1 MFPNFIKLTW
11 ENQKTSIS
19 MFLNFRD
26 PNGVQIT
33 WNFAGASFFMEQDL
47 GAKEMQHGSHEGQTS
62 MAHAARFL
70 GRVGLACS
78 PLVAL
83 IPSIFVLLDLS
94 WPKTNYIKGAPAG
107 REEERHW
114 NTKTRNRNQVDQ
126 RSGKTP
132 GGALPVW
139 SPSPPTTLPLSPWW
153 RGSSPP
159 LDYRF
164 VAVAICISLVLH
176 CIRAIWAA

>member
-11 ENQKTSIS
+11 ENQKTSFS

-62 MAHAARFL
+62 MAHAVRFL
-70 GRVGLACS
+70 GRMGPACS

-83 IPSIFVLLDLS
+83 MPSIFVLLDLS
-94 WPKTNYIKGAPAG
+94 WPKTDYIKGAPAG
-107 REEERHW
+107 REKERRW
-114 NTKTRNRNQVDQ
+114 NTKTQNRNQGDR
-126 RSGKTP
+126 RSGKTL
-132 GGALPVW
+132 GGAASVI
-139 SPSPPTTLPLSPWW
+139 SIPSNNST
-153 RGSSPP
+153 
-159 LDYRF
+159 F
-164 VAVAICISLVLH
+164 VAMMKGE
-176 CIRAIWAA
+176 